1 MVEFYYSWYS
11 KVIMLM
17 LVSVVINHDIISL
30 DITEL
35 ELRYLTERLQD
46 HEHMCDYDI
55 KSTLVELEHFYTVL
69 KNKDGITDILDH
81 VPFWSE
87 NTKELDESSNSDQE
101 LDSITTYN
109 TILSIFGAENNSNR
123 ETQFILKTNQNLD
136 QREMTTIQPAQIIRE
151 QPRQIDNIFALG
163 PDEKIS
169 RVYVKKSGGC
179 GCEPTFTVTLTDARI
194 LQRRQDWACCGT
206 GKRVDN
212 MLFLSDISAISDAA
226 LGRNSCPSLNC
237 SSIICCILCCICAPC
252 CKSSRGKDIAIRGAF
267 GEEIFTF
274 ALADIPSALADIPAA
289 AIPHKTSLR
298 RY

>member
-69 KNKDGITDILDH
+69 KNKDGIKFFRQHFSTDILDH

-109 TILSIFGAENNSNR
+109 TILSIFGAENVN
-123 ETQFILKTNQNLD
+123 KTVWY
-136 QREMTTIQPAQIIRE
+136 
-151 QPRQIDNIFALG
+151 
-163 PDEKIS
+163 IS
-169 RVYVKKSGGC
+169 EHELYG
-179 GCEPTFTVTLTDARI
+179 D
-194 LQRRQDWACCGT
+194 
-206 GKRVDN
+206 
-212 MLFLSDISAISDAA
+212 
-226 LGRNSCPSLNC
+226 
-237 SSIICCILCCICAPC
+237 
-252 CKSSRGKDIAIRGAF
+252 
-267 GEEIFTF
+267 
-274 ALADIPSALADIPAA
+274 
-289 AIPHKTSLR
+289 
-298 RY
+298 

>member
-1 MVEFYYSWYS
+1 
-11 KVIMLM
+11 
-17 LVSVVINHDIISL
+17 
-30 DITEL
+30 
-35 ELRYLTERLQD
+35 
-46 HEHMCDYDI
+46 
-55 KSTLVELEHFYTVL
+55 
-69 KNKDGITDILDH
+69 
-81 VPFWSE
+81 
-87 NTKELDESSNSDQE
+87 
-101 LDSITTYN
+101 
-109 TILSIFGAENNSNR
+109 
-123 ETQFILKTNQNLD
+123 
-136 QREMTTIQPAQIIRE
+136 TTIQPAQIIRE